1 MIINTKG
8 VFFTMTK
15 GLWKVYSTALW
26 EVKVY
31 FFLLLIYTE
40 TPLLI
45 IFLSQNGVE
54 IFKDLIVAVTNN
66 HFLKWII
73 IFILYAT
80 NLKQN

>member
-31 FFLLLIYTE
+31 FFLYTFNLYRNS
-40 TPLLI
+40 PSHY
-45 IFLSQNGVE
+45 FS
-54 IFKDLIVAVTNN
+54 FS
-66 HFLKWII
+66 KWC
-73 IFILYAT
+73 
-80 NLKQN
+80 